1 MIGDCGMRNLGYSNG
16 GANNKYSGKDYIS
29 VSFHIRTLYP
39 IIDKLSRLCNYLLH
53 LNDNVIVD
61 LNENVIAASG
71 IQVVLSSMQ
80 KRAMSTK
87 EQIRETVLKELV
99 DGQINGTDA
108 ACKLRI
114 TVRQVKRLKK
124 TYIQK
129 GREGLIH
136 RSRGKGGN
144 RKTDDTIEQ
153 KVIEI
158 IKGKYCD
165 FGPVLATEKLQ
176 EVHGIILDS
185 ETIRHM
191 MIRAGIWS
199 VRKKRKNDY
208 HSWRERRGCYGEL
221 QQFDGSY
228 HDWFEGR
235 NPLLPEVCL
244 LASIDDATGKIT
256 HAVFAKNESVIEVF
270 RFWKSYVLVH
280 GIPVAVY
287 LDKFST
293 YKINHPAAEDN
304 HELMTQFQRVAKK
317 LDMGVISAQSPQAK
331 GRVERLFK
339 TLQDRLIKELR
350 LQGISTIGEA
360 NIFLK
365 EIFIPWFNSRFTVEP
380 RSVVNMHR
388 MVPNSLK
395 IQLSSIFSQQC
406 VRSIN
411 NDFTIRFKNNFYQLK
426 EVQPITVYKRDTVI
440 MEERLDGTVHIR
452 CKGEY
457 LKAFVLP
464 EQPKKQK
471 TQPLILT
478 THKLNWKPAA
488 DHPWRQYITN

>member
-1 MIGDCGMRNLGYSNG
+1 
-16 GANNKYSGKDYIS
+16 
-29 VSFHIRTLYP
+29 
-39 IIDKLSRLCNYLLH
+39 
-53 LNDNVIVD
+53 
-61 LNENVIAASG
+61 
-71 IQVVLSSMQ
+71 
-80 KRAMSTK
+80 MSTK
-87 EQIRETVLKELV
+87 EQIRETVLKELIG
-99 DGQINGTDA
+99 GQINGTDA
-108 ACKLRI
+108 ACKLGV

-124 TYIQK
+124 AYIQK
-129 GREGLIH
+129 GRDGLIH
-136 RSRGKGGN
+136 QLRGTTGS
-144 RKTDDTIEQ
+144 RKTDETIEQ
-153 KVIEI
+153 KVIDI
-158 IKGKYCD
+158 IKRQYSD

-199 VRKKRKNDY
+199 VKKKRKQEY
-208 HSWRERRGCYGEL
+208 HAWRERRSGYGEL

-235 NPLLPEVCL
+235 NPELPEVCL

-256 HAVFAKNESVIEVF
+256 HAVFGMNEGVIEVF
-270 RFWKSYVLVH
+270 RFWKTYVLFR

-293 YKINHPAAEDN
+293 YKINHPSAVDN
-304 HELMTQFQRVAKK
+304 HELMTQFQRAAKE
-317 LDMGVISAQSPQAK
+317 LAMGVISAHSPEAK

-350 LQGISTIGEA
+350 LQGISTIEEA

-365 EIFIPWFNSRFTVEP
+365 DIFIPWFNNRFAVEA
-380 RSVVNMHR
+380 RSAVNMHR
-388 MVPNSLK
+388 MAPDTVKTNLT
-395 IQLSSIFSQQC
+395 SIFSQQSH
-406 VRSIN
+406 RSIN
-411 NDFTIRFKNNFYQLK
+411 NDFTIRFKNTFYQLK
-426 EVQPITVYKRDTVI
+426 EVQPTTVYKRDTVI

-488 DHPWRQYITN
+488 DHPWRQFITN